1 MIVQEFWNSGISFS
15 NLCAV
20 YYVTQ
25 ILKCI
30 QISFIVFVFV
40 YFLRKTLLKNRV
52 FLKGMLWSLFIPVL
66 FVGKIKFFY
75 ENTIG
80 IILFSWWTEI
90 CKIHIWINW
99 LYLCGIFVY
108 AVRLFYK
115 KRKLKKLVAGME
127 RRILEDTFVYVTKMP
142 VTPSTI
148 GIFRPQ
154 IVMPEVML
162 KEYDRKELHTILLH
176 EKTHIQLG
184 HLLFYFL
191 WDILRVLLW
200 LNPLLTIG
208 TKFFREDMEE
218 ICDWVTIQRSEGKAY
233 AYGQLLLKSM
243 RVLQAENENFNMFA
257 TFAGDKEYQNIRQ
270 RVTKIALYR
279 PYKQTTA
286 VGTRIIAMLC
296 IIAAIIWI
304 QNISYDRYNE
314 NDSMLTYGYDGN
326 NVTFFDNHD
335 VLRQMITYDDN
346 YVYVDREAFE
356 NYLQE
361 NNASGDIF
369 IVFGG
374 FYKLPGIGGIGCSC
388 YYESGSKE
396 PMVKIPYESPMGSW
410 RVKLLKLL

>member
-1 MIVQEFWNSGISFS
+1 MTVQEFWNSGISFL

-66 FVGKIKFFY
+66 FAGKIKFFY

-80 IILFSWWTEI
+80 ILLFSWWTEI

-108 AVRLFYK
+108 AARLFYK

-127 RRILEDTFVYVTKMP
+127 RRILEDTSVYVTKMP

-162 KEYDRKELHTILLH
+162 KEYDRKELQAILLH

-191 WDILRVLLW
+191 WDILRALLW

-233 AYGQLLLKSM
+233 AYGRLLLKSM

-270 RVTKIALYR
+270 RVTRIALYR

-286 VGTRIIAMLC
+286 VGTWIAAMLC
-296 IIAAIIWI
+296 IIAAVIWI

-374 FYKLPGIGGIGCSC
+374 FYKLPGIGGFGCSC